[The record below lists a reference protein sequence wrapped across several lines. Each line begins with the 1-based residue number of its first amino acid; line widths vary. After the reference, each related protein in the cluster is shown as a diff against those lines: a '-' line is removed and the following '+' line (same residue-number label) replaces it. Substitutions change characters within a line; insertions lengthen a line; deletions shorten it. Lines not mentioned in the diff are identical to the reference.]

1 MCEYSSIER
10 LVTPN
15 FLQCF
20 FFFPPPHKKEKLVSD
35 FFFKVGW
42 ERPTA
47 NHIACFFS
55 WNFIDKQIKKKLKK
69 STIMIKS
76 DACFSLSCLFFPHAC
91 RASALLRSKI
101 VRTPTEHVRN
111 WMAQLSK
118 GEKLRC
124 MSSLRTV
131 IT

>member
-20 FFFPPPHKKEKLVSD
+20 FFFPPPQKRDSFLI
-35 FFFKVGW
+35 FFLKW
-42 ERPTA
+42 DERDQQPITL
-47 NHIACFFS
+47 HVFFLKFYRQT
-55 WNFIDKQIKKKLKK
+55 NKKKIKK